1 MQAPHPRPRRLA
13 VLATLASALLYGL
26 AFPPARLRPLA
37 WVALVPLLVALRR
50 VPTRTA
56 LGLAWLWTL
65 AATCMV
71 ADWLPVSIADY
82 YQQPLLIGFAF
93 FLGVPTFMAV
103 PYYVAFAASYRALAG
118 CPSVVRPL
126 AVAAAWVAAELGRA
140 TLLTGNPWA
149 LFGYSQIDAIPLI
162 QIADVAG
169 VYGIT
174 FVLVSV
180 NAALAELFLA
190 ATDTPARPRAAA
202 GALVTAA
209 LVLAAVLGYGM
220 LRLRSLALVP
230 PVRPVQVALVQG
242 NLDLGS
248 QWREEFYGENLDA
261 YLRLT
266 AEAIREHAPAVV
278 FWPENAM
285 TFFLEQEPGYRK
297 AIERVL
303 DGRAQLV
310 AGGPRTDPE
319 RRYYNSIFLLSSSGR
334 IVARYDKQRL
344 VPFAEYFPF
353 ARLDLMR
360 RRFARVR
367 GFTPGGPPALLPTVA
382 GPAGIMICNEA
393 MFPEIAAARVRAG
406 AAYLVDPANDSWFRA
421 RFSAQQFDI
430 VRLRAVEVRRY
441 LVRAS
446 TSGPSAIVD
455 PAGRIVFTTAVST
468 QAVAGGEIRAG
479 TVTTL
484 YCRVGDLF
492 AWLCVAGTVI
502 GWVAGTRWWAAR

>member
-1 MQAPHPRPRRLA
+1 
-13 VLATLASALLYGL
+13 
-26 AFPPARLRPLA
+26 
-37 WVALVPLLVALRR
+37 
-50 VPTRTA
+50 
-56 LGLAWLWTL
+56 
-65 AATCMV
+65 
-71 ADWLPVSIADY
+71 
-82 YQQPLLIGFAF
+82 
-93 FLGVPTFMAV
+93 
-103 PYYVAFAASYRALAG
+103 
-118 CPSVVRPL
+118 
-126 AVAAAWVAAELGRA
+126 VAAAWVAAEFGRA
-140 TLLTGNPWA
+140 TLLTGTPWA

-169 VYGIT
+169 VYGVT

-190 ATDTPARPRAAA
+190 ATDTPARSR
-202 GALVTAA
+202 TAA
-209 LVLAAVLGYGM
+209 SAVVMATLVLAAVLGYGM

-230 PVRPVQVALVQG
+230 PLRPVRVALVQG

-248 QWREEFYGENLDA
+248 QWREEFYGENLDT

-266 AEAIREHAPAVV
+266 TEAIREYEPAVV

-285 TFFLEQEPGYRK
+285 TFFLEQEPGYRN

-303 DGRAQLV
+303 DGQAQLV
-310 AGGPRTDPE
+310 AGGPRTDSE
-319 RRYYNSIFLLSSSGR
+319 RRHYNSIFLLSAGGR

-353 ARLDLMR
+353 AGVDLLR
-360 RRFARVR
+360 RRFARVQ
-367 GFTPGGPPALLPTVA
+367 GFTPGGSPELLPTVA

-421 RFSAQQFDI
+421 RFSAQQFEI
-430 VRLRAVEVRRY
+430 VRLRAVEQRRY
-441 LVRAS
+441 IVRAS

-455 PAGRIVFTTAVST
+455 PAGRVVFATAVST
-468 QAVAGGEIRAG
+468 QTVAGGEISAG

-492 AWLCVAGTVI
+492 AWLCVAATVI
-502 GWVAGTRWWAAR
+502 GWVAGTRWKVAR